1 VGEELEGLGLEF
13 SNSFVGELGDIGGK
27 RVACLIRVLGLMTF
41 GVGNRIGDRWKWML
55 GEDGEFKTKELSRLI
70 EMKILHRESARLSVH
85 VELDRRGI
93 DLDLVLYPSSNNS
106 VESCAHS
113 LVTCDLAIS
122 VWEKIF
128 SWWKLGTVNAFTID
142 EFFSSYGNVNIPD
155 DVYSTWHACFL
166 SAMVT
171 RSGGSVYLLQYLLI
185 RLQVLKFAMLMF
197 VLAANVG
204 FVLFEWAAVKAF
216 CICCYACHVY
226 QEVSKWTFNWKGR
239 KEKGFKAIKDP
250 GVTNPGS

>member
-1 VGEELEGLGLEF
+1 
-13 SNSFVGELGDIGGK
+13 
-27 RVACLIRVLGLMTF
+27 
-41 GVGNRIGDRWKWML
+41 DRWKWML
-55 GEDGEFKTKELSRLI
+55 GEEGEFKTKEISRLI
-70 EMKILHRESARLSVH
+70 EMKILHGESGGQAT
-85 VELDRRGI
+85 LDRRGI
-93 DLDLVLYPSSNNS
+93 DLDSVLYPSSNNS
-106 VESCAHS
+106 MESCAHS

-155 DVYSTWHACFL
+155 DVSSTWHGCFL

-185 RLQVLKFAMLMF
+185 RLQVPEFAMLMF
-197 VLAANVG
+197 VLAANVD

-216 CICCYACHVY
+216 CICCYVCVGLY
-226 QEVSKWTFNWKGR
+226 DLS
-239 KEKGFKAIKDP
+239 
-250 GVTNPGS
+250 